1 MHRLKDVF
9 QVGTNAGPGWL
20 TRDDRPTDFIQIYD
34 NLTSMIVHHRIF
46 VLFVLLAAIL
56 LPCAAGAVPA
66 PVNASLSAESVTP
79 GTPVTLSGIVPDD
92 AREMQVWTLVCYK
105 VTGIMSVPASCG
117 ADVTTAKVNGTS
129 FTYTDLST
137 AEPGNYTVIA
147 AFPGPDGTFGV
158 GYDRAGRTL
167 YYAANKTVIVNWSRS
182 NPSDREEA
190 AVITKAMGS
199 AGIENPSATLSYT
212 VVTATGKE
220 KTGTAITANAT
231 TRAEE
236 LPAATSAAP
245 SPTPAPG
252 FGIVSALAG
261 LALVAGAISRMRR

>member
-1 MHRLKDVF
+1 
-9 QVGTNAGPGWL
+9 
-20 TRDDRPTDFIQIYD
+20 
-34 NLTSMIVHHRIF
+34 MIVHHRIF

-56 LPCAAGAVPA
+56 LPCAAGAAPA
-66 PVNASLSAESVTP
+66 SVNASLSQESVTP
-79 GTPVTLSGIVPDD
+79 DTPLTLSGIVPDG
-92 AREMQVWTLVCYK
+92 AEEMQVWTLSCYK

-117 ADVTTAKVNGTS
+117 ADVTTAKVNGTF
-129 FTYTDLST
+129 FTFTDLST

-190 AVITKAMGS
+190 AVITKVMGS
-199 AGIENPSATLSYT
+199 TGIENPSATLSYT

-220 KTGTAITANAT
+220 KTGTAITVNTT

-236 LPAATSAAP
+236 TPAPAATSATP

-252 FGIVSALAG
+252 FGIVTVLAG
-261 LALVAGAISRMRR
+261 LALVAGAIPRMRR

>member
-1 MHRLKDVF
+1 MTF
-9 QVGTNAGPGWL
+9 
-20 TRDDRPTDFIQIYD
+20 
-34 NLTSMIVHHRIF
+34 HHRIF
-46 VLFVLLAAIL
+46 VLFVLLVVIL
-56 LPCAAGAVPA
+56 LPCAAGAA
-66 PVNASLSAESVTP
+66 PVSVNASLSQDRVTP
-79 GTPVTLSGIVPDD
+79 GTPITLSGTVPDG
-92 AREMQVWTLVCYK
+92 AEEMQVWTLTCYK
-105 VTGIMSVPASCG
+105 VIGIMSVPASCG

-147 AFPGPDGTFGV
+147 AFPGPDGTFGF
-158 GYDRAGRTL
+158 GYDKAGRTL

-220 KTGTAITANAT
+220 KTGTAITINTT

-236 LPAATSAAP
+236 TPAPAATSAAP

-252 FGIVSALAG
+252 FGIITALAG